1 MTTAKR
7 SQIKRPSTQ
16 ITTVSDEPT
25 RLTTASATKTTGIDN
40 RVVMMKLITMS
51 TLPPKYP
58 AHTPRVVPMTPEIS
72 MAEKPIINDIRAPK
86 ISRER

>member
-7 SQIKRPSTQ
+7 SQISSPSTQ

-25 RLTTASATKTTGIDN
+25 RLTTASATSTTGIDR

-51 TLPPKYP
+51 TRPPK
-58 AHTPRVVPMTPEIS
+58 
-72 MAEKPIINDIRAPK
+72 
-86 ISRER
+86 